1 MQYIT
6 EDINNGDNR
15 YFYAPVT
22 ETMAAVLQDPADV
35 VMFDFIKRFVDR
47 VSCGFVHVEVSCMVI
62 DALLT
67 KRYRHKNDSVLI
79 AALATVTVLL
89 RDHGMAEATSVMDV
103 IRCIERK
110 AATEIHEYEFYKV
123 FRSLAGPKNED
134 EAAQG
139 TAEPVEG
146 EEPRVDDDN
155 VAEIFDDITQ
165 VRADMEARAVRG
177 AEEAKVKV
185 ELKEAYETY
194 VASGYQ
200 PPTEEELEAAEQ
212 RHQTLDALQ
221 APDEERAS
229 SKVAPQLRQQS
240 DKRPSM
246 QPPSANNDY
255 GSGSP
260 SLAATSKKTT

>member
-6 EDINNGDNR
+6 EDINSGDNR
-15 YFYAPVT
+15 FFFSPVT
-22 ETMAAVLQDPADV
+22 ETMGEVLQNPAHV
-35 VMFDFIKRFVDR
+35 VMFDFIKRFIER
-47 VSCGFVHVEVSCMVI
+47 VSCGFVHVDVSCMVI

-67 KRYRHKNDSVLI
+67 KRYRHKNDSIIV
-79 AALATVTVLL
+79 AALAAVTVLL

-103 IRCIERK
+103 IRCIERN

-134 EAAQG
+134 EVDQD

-146 EEPRVDDDN
+146 EEPRIDDGN

-165 VRADMEARAVRG
+165 VREEMEARVVREE
-177 AEEAKVKV
+177 EEAKVKIQ
-185 ELKEAYETY
+185 LKEAYETY

-200 PPTEEELEAAEQ
+200 PLTEEELEEAEH

-221 APDEERAS
+221 APDEERTAS

-246 QPPSANNDY
+246 QPS
-255 GSGSP
+255 STS
-260 SLAATSKKTT
+260 TSKKNTL